1 MTAVRDV
8 GDGVR
13 KVAAVRT
20 RGLNRVRLVT
30 LVLLVML
37 AALFIT
43 ALAVG
48 SVFISPGNVLGALFG
63 EAPRRAT
70 YIVNEVRLPRA
81 LTGALA
87 GLAFGLSGG
96 VFQNLVRNPLASPD
110 VIGITMGASAAAVVC
125 ILGLGL
131 TGVAVSGGAFIGAL
145 ATASLIYVLAW
156 RRGVT
161 GYRLVLVGIGIAA
174 VLSSVVSYMI
184 TRADVKDAQQALTW
198 LTGSLTARTW
208 IDVTPVAIIL
218 AVVAPLVLVL
228 AQSLKAIQFGDDVA
242 TGLGVAVE
250 RRRLGLILCGV
261 ALAAAATA
269 AAGPVAFVAF
279 VSGPIARRLIRGHT
293 SALVPSALVG
303 AVVLIGSDL
312 VAQHLLG
319 NTVLPVGVVT
329 GVLGAPY
336 LLWLMATRSGRAG

>member
-1 MTAVRDV
+1 MTAIQDART
-8 GDGVR
+8 
-13 KVAAVRT
+13 VAAVRT

-30 LVLLVML
+30 IILVLVL
-37 AALFIT
+37 AALFIA
-43 ALAVG
+43 ALALG
-48 SVFISPGNVLGALFG
+48 SVFVSPGNVLGALFG
-63 EAPRRAT
+63 DAPRRAA

-81 LTGALA
+81 LTGVLA

-96 VFQNLVRNPLASPD
+96 MFQSMVRNPLASPD

-125 ILGLGL
+125 ILGFGL
-131 TGVAVSGGAFIGAL
+131 TGVAVSGGAFAGAL
-145 ATASLIYVLAW
+145 ATAILIYVLAW
-156 RRGVT
+156 RRGVS
-161 GYRLVLVGIGIAA
+161 GYRLVLIGIGVAA

-184 TRADVKDAQQALTW
+184 TRADVKDAQQALIW

-208 IDVTPVAIIL
+208 IDVTPIAVIL

-228 AQSLKAIQFGDDVA
+228 SKSLKALQFGDDVA
-242 TGLGVAVE
+242 KGLGVSVE
-250 RRRLGLILCGV
+250 QRRLSLMLCGV

-279 VSGPIARRLIRGHT
+279 VSGPIARRLVHGHS

-303 AVVLIGSDL
+303 AVVLLGSDL
-312 VAQHLLG
+312 IAQHLLG
-319 NTVLPVGVVT
+319 GTVLPVGVVT